1 MKVDKLY
8 PNICKH
14 GSCLDLAD
22 YEFTDVKD
30 GKTITLAY
38 SCSKHVEDVRELL
51 ESIYNGSESGESNNG
66 GEWGLAL
73 CNLRSKV
80 PIIIATVGVGNN
92 RKSDAEKAAMTSKN

>member
-14 GSCLDLAD
+14 GSCLDEANH
-22 YEFTDVKD
+22 EFTDVKD

-51 ESIYNGSESGESNNG
+51 ESIYNGRESGESNNG
-66 GEWGLAL
+66 E
-73 CNLRSKV
+73 
-80 PIIIATVGVGNN
+80 
-92 RKSDAEKAAMTSKN
+92 